1 MPSVLF
7 VCTANRFRS
16 PLAATLF
23 LRAVADEEI
32 ERASPWNIGKA
43 SDWRAGSA
51 GTWTVDGEAALP
63 VVVDAA
69 TQLDID
75 LSGHRSVQVN
85 DRLLADYDLILTMQA
100 SQKEALQS
108 EFPRHSD
115 RIYLMSHVVERGSYD
130 IPDSFDSPEET
141 LSVAAEMDELIRRGL
156 RFICVLAIALH
167 NTRDRSR

>member
-23 LRAVADEEI
+23 LRAVADEEV

-51 GTWTVDGEAALP
+51 GTWTVDGEPALP

-69 TQLDID
+69 TQLGID
-75 LSGHRSVQVN
+75 LSGHRSVQVS
-85 DRLLADYDLILTMQA
+85 DRLLADHDLILTMQA

-108 EFPRHSD
+108 EFP
-115 RIYLMSHVVERGSYD
+115 
-130 IPDSFDSPEET
+130 
-141 LSVAAEMDELIRRGL
+141 
-156 RFICVLAIALH
+156 
-167 NTRDRSR
+167 